1 MEKVK
6 EPAEPV
12 QDDPVE
18 DLIDPPENEPAAVVE
33 VPLPEGTRPEF
44 GRLEFGSYESRNP
57 NFTAGGTAYVRA
69 LCPECSEPMFFSVD
83 TDVEFTNKG
92 GERKLKP
99 VFKAKTKP
107 HACHQQVAE
116 LDGDVP
122 TILDEPED
130 TRAPD
135 ERLGLCPCTE
145 CVGGC
150 DSEAEEAGPERS
162 PLCAPCR
169 MGEHVEEAAEEPPA
183 EDLLPA

>member
-1 MEKVK
+1 MAKK
-6 EPAEPV
+6 QEPVEPV

-18 DLIDPPENEPAAVVE
+18 DEVPEEPAAVVE
-33 VPLPEGTRPEF
+33 VPIPEHVKPEF
-44 GRLEFGSYESRNP
+44 GRLEVSSYESRNP

-69 LCPECSEPMFFSVD
+69 FCPECSEPMFFAVE

-99 VFKAKTKP
+99 VFKAKAKP

-116 LDGDVP
+116 LDGEVP
-122 TILDEPED
+122 TILDD
-130 TRAPD
+130 TPVAPD
-135 ERLGLCPCTE
+135 ERAGLCPCTE

-150 DSEAEEAGPERS
+150 DSEAEGDA
-162 PLCAPCR
+162 LCAPCR
-169 MGEHVEEAAEEPPA
+169 MGEHVAEAEEPTA